1 MKEEAH
7 FTFQGGGMNADLR
20 LALRQLRKA
29 PGFALTAVLTLAL
42 AIGANAVVFS
52 VLNALVLRPLNVPH
66 PENLYMLERT
76 DGSDTSPS
84 QSYPDYRD
92 LRDRNRSFDSLVSYD
107 IMGGVG
113 LDTGSGNPA
122 VVWPYVVSGNYFDAL
137 GIQPYVG
144 RFIHASEE
152 HGRNS
157 VPEIVLSYA
166 LGHSYFNGDR
176 SVVGHTVQIN
186 KHPFTIVGVAPPDF
200 RGTELFF
207 APDLWVPIVN
217 APQIRDWD
225 SLEERG
231 NHSDWVVGHLKA
243 GVTPAAAIAD
253 VNTIAVSLAK
263 TYPKSDDGLKFSLSR
278 PGLAG
283 NTLGR
288 PTRAFMAGLML
299 LAGLI
304 LLAAC
309 ANLGSL
315 FAARAADRSR
325 EIALRMALGSRRQLI
340 LRQLLTE
347 AVLVSLVGGAF
358 GMVGAVAILRFLSVW
373 QPIPDIPINV
383 PVNPD
388 AKTYA
393 LAVLL
398 AVLSGVFFGLI
409 PVRQVLRSD
418 PWQIIRS
425 GVTTVGGVRRFSLR
439 DVLLG
444 LQIAIC
450 AVLVTASLVA
460 VRGLARSLESNYG
473 IQPNGAMLV
482 KADLKMAG
490 YDGDQRVQ
498 MQKRM
503 LDAAA
508 AIPGVTAVGYA
519 DRLPLSIGGGDS
531 YVFTDTTTDFRPPNA
546 AGDAQNFQVSPDY
559 FRAAGTAFLAGR
571 SLTMHDEEKAPLVA
585 VVNREFARKIFGSV
599 NKAVGNHFKFWG
611 GKRAEVVGVVED
623 GKYQTLTEDQK
634 PAMFFSFLQQHSSD
648 TWIVVRSQ
656 RDPQEIAAALQRSMR
671 SLDPALPLEIKM
683 WNSELDSA
691 LFAARVATVSLGVLG
706 MLGAMLA
713 ITGIFGMASYTVSK
727 RLREFGIR
735 IALGANQRKVLG
747 AALGRAF
754 RLLAIGSTAGMILGV
769 LATRVLSSIVY
780 QATPKDPVILG
791 GVILTMLC
799 VGVVAALIP
808 ARRALAVDPMI
819 LLREE

>member
-1 MKEEAH
+1 
-7 FTFQGGGMNADLR
+7 MNADLR

-29 PGFALTAVLTLAL
+29 PGFALTATLTLAL

-52 VLNALVLRPLNVPH
+52 VMNALVLRPLHVPH
-66 PENLYMLERT
+66 PDNLFMVERNYLSET
-76 DGSDTSPS
+76 TPS
-84 QSYPDYRD
+84 QSYPDYLD
-92 LRDRNRSFDSLVSYD
+92 LRDRNHSFDSLVIYN
-107 IMGGVG
+107 ITGGIG

-122 VVWPYVVSGNYFDAL
+122 VVWPYMVSGNYFDAL
-137 GIQPYVG
+137 GIQPYLG
-144 RFIHASEE
+144 RLIHASGE
-152 HGRNS
+152 HGKNS
-157 VPEIVLSYA
+157 MPEIVLSYA
-166 LGHSYFNGDR
+166 LWHSYFNGDR
-176 SVVGHTVQIN
+176 AAMGRTVQIN

-207 APDLWVPIVN
+207 APDLWLPIVN
-217 APQIRDWD
+217 APQILDWY

-231 NHSDWVVGHLKA
+231 NHSAWVAGHLKL
-243 GVTPAAAIAD
+243 GVTPAAATSD
-253 VNTIAVSLAK
+253 LNTIAASLAK
-263 TYPKSDDGLKFSLSR
+263 AYPKSDDGLKFSLSR

-283 NTLGR
+283 NTLAR

-325 EIALRMALGSRRQLI
+325 EIAVRMALGSRRQLI
-340 LRQLLTE
+340 VRQLLTE
-347 AVLVSLVGGAF
+347 ALVLSLAGGVVGMA
-358 GMVGAVAILRFLSVW
+358 GAVAILRMLSTW
-373 QPIPDIPINV
+373 RPIPDIPINV

-388 AKTYA
+388 VATYA
-393 LAVLL
+393 LALLL
-398 AVLSGVFFGLI
+398 AVFSGLFFGMV

-425 GVTTVGGVRRFSLR
+425 GAAELGGARRFTLR

-460 VRGLARSLESNYG
+460 VRGLARSLQSNYG
-473 IQPNGAMLV
+473 IQPKGVMLV
-482 KADLKMAG
+482 KTDLQMAG
-490 YDGDQRVQ
+490 YSGGQRLQ

-519 DRLPLSIGGGDS
+519 DRLPLSLSGNDS
-531 YVFTDTTTDFRPPNA
+531 DVFADTTTDFRPTNA
-546 AGDAQNFQVSPDY
+546 AADAQNFGVSPDY
-559 FRAAGTAFLAGR
+559 FRAAGTALLAGR
-571 SLTMHDEEKAPLVA
+571 NLTMHDQDKAPLVA
-585 VVNREFARKIFGSV
+585 IINREFARKVFGSV
-599 NKAVGNHFKFWG
+599 DKAIGGHFKFWG
-611 GKRAEVVGVVED
+611 GQRAEVVGVVED
-623 GKYQTLTEDQK
+623 GKYETLTEDQK
-634 PAMFFSFLQQHSSD
+634 PAMFFSFLQHVSSN
-648 TWIVVRSQ
+648 TRMIVRSQ

-671 SLDPALPLEIKM
+671 GLDPAMPLEIKT

-706 MLGAMLA
+706 LLGAMLA

-727 RLREFGIR
+727 RFRELGIR
-735 IALGANQRKVLG
+735 IALGADQRKVLS
-747 AALGRAF
+747 AALGHAF
-754 RLLAIGSTAGMILGV
+754 RLLVIGSAAGMILGI

-799 VGVVAALIP
+799 VGIVAALIP
-808 ARRALAVDPMI
+808 ARRALAVDPII
-819 LLREE
+819 LLRDE